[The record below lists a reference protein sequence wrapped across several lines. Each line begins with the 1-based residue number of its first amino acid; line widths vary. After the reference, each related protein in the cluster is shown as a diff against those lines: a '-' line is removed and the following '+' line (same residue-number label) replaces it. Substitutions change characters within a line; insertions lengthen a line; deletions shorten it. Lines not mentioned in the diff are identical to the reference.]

1 MHCDRGEGWEKEQ
14 EPEAIPCQWDMKQG
28 VSGTCLPQIG
38 SARTLVP
45 GSSPSPQTGQEGEP
59 FPDTGKKNGGEKKYE
74 KRRLVSRAKCG
85 RKRQSE
91 RVRGTQPQA
100 ERRRLHTL
108 ETVCR

>member
-14 EPEAIPCQWDMKQG
+14 ELEAIPFQRGMKQG

-38 SARTLVP
+38 CARTLVP
-45 GSSPSPQTGQEGEP
+45 GSFPSPQTGQEGEP
-59 FPDTGKKNGGEKKYE
+59 FPDTGKKNGEKKYE

-85 RKRQSE
+85 CKKQSE